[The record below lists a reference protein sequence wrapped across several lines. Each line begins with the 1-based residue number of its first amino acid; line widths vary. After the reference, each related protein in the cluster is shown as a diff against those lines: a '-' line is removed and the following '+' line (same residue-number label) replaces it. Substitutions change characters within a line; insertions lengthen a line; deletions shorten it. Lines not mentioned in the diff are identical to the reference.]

1 MGAIGYLYGRTLKNK
16 IKKALR
22 KPITYIYIIIFLFY
36 LLFLPYSIRL
46 WAEKLNIDT
55 PEGLAGVM
63 TVFSFWLIPGNLIA
77 FARRKGLVYRNSDIH
92 FLFPAPVSPKRVLI
106 YSYLRMLPAQI
117 MINLFVIFCG
127 LLSFSVQGWK
137 LLVYF
142 LFSVLLE
149 NLLEGSEMIL
159 LYGMER
165 REEPQGRR
173 LAPTGNEPGGG
184 SGTSLPAAR
193 YWIWG
198 AYGLAGLLAVIGFV
212 FYLREGLSFQTVRHF
227 LHSGAVQ
234 LVPVIGWYV
243 SVIHLLFTGP
253 TLINVIGS
261 ILYFC
266 LLGTAL
272 TAARRMKCTGAFY
285 EDAMKFAEDYEEVL
299 ASRRK
304 GNMERRLGKKQRL
317 GRASVNWRGTG
328 ARAIFYRQLLEYKKR
343 RFFIFDTT
351 TVFALAAGLAIPW
364 LYLREG
370 GFGEFTPFII
380 PAASAYLIFI
390 FTSMN
395 GKWAKE
401 LTSPY
406 TYLIPDTPFA
416 KLVNATAMQHVQS
429 LVNALL
435 ITLPGA
441 VAMKMSPVLAM
452 LTILGYV
459 ALSANKLYALAV
471 AEIVAGNTFGTVGR
485 QIFQMLM
492 QGFVIMVA
500 ALGAIPGMSAGGLP
514 MAYLM
519 MDAVLLLFTAAFMV
533 IASLNF
539 DKLES

>member
-46 WAEKLNIDT
+46 WAEKLDINT

-106 YSYLRMLPAQI
+106 YSYVRMLPAQI

-127 LLSFSVQGWK
+127 LISFSVPGWK

-142 LFSVLLE
+142 LFSVFLE

-165 REEPQGRR
+165 REVRRRRR
-173 LAPTGNEPGGG
+173 LISVGNEPGG
-184 SGTSLPAAR
+184 SASPLPAAR

-227 LHSGAVQ
+227 LHSDAVQ
-234 LVPVIGWYV
+234 MVPVIGWYV

-253 TLINVIGS
+253 TLINAIGS
-261 ILYFC
+261 VFYFC
-266 LLGTAL
+266 LLGAVL

-304 GNMERRLGKKQRL
+304 GNTERRLGKKQKL

-351 TVFALAAGLAIPW
+351 TVFALAAGLGIAW

-370 GFGEFTPFII
+370 SFGEMTPFII

-401 LTSPY
+401 LASPY

-441 VAMKMSPVLAM
+441 VVMGMSPALVL

-492 QGFVIMVA
+492 QGLVIMVA

-519 MDAVLLLFTAAFMV
+519 MDVVLLLFTAAFMV